1 MAVNVSEHEN
11 HVDIQDFTIDRKR
24 IPFKIDDDIF
34 EGVAVLGITQ
44 LQGLIKSAKN
54 VKNLVDT
61 GDINSV
67 MSIFDEIMTVDSAK
81 RLRERVMST
90 DDRETIDL
98 QRQLIPILHF
108 LMEKHGVGRP
118 TQPSSV

>member
-1 MAVNVSEHEN
+1 MAVNVSEHGN
-11 HVDIQDFTIDRKR
+11 HIDIQDFTIDRKR

-44 LQGLIKSAKN
+44 LQGLIRSAKN

-61 GDINSV
+61 GDIDSV
-67 MSIFDEIMTVDSAK
+67 MNIFDEILTVNSAK